1 MNASSWWLPTSPR
14 LYATYNNLRTK
25 QFLTH
30 DVQRFLDLIQQ
41 VLTLLLS
48 RTKMFLEM
56 VFDRLVKS
64 FDLDLTNMKRL
75 FNTLLYL

>member
-56 VFDRLVKS
+56 VFERPVKKLRFR
-64 FDLDLTNMKRL
+64 FDK
-75 FNTLLYL
+75 YEKII